1 VAASPKSSPQAVLDP
16 PKRSG
21 LQSFLDELGPG
32 LITGAADDDP
42 SGISTYSVAGASFG
56 YATLWTALLS
66 FPLMAAVQLMCARLG
81 MVTGCGLASVI
92 RTRYPR
98 WVLWLACSLVI
109 IANIF
114 NIGADLGGMAD
125 AMQMMSGIPAYYWTP
140 FFAALIIAL
149 LMWTSYSTMAR
160 VFKWLTLVLF
170 AYVITAF
177 LAHPHW
183 SAVLRATFIPRI
195 QWTKDY
201 LAVLVGILGTT
212 ISPYLFF
219 WQAAQEVEEDRQRG
233 KTTVAQRRGS
243 TNKELR
249 IAQKDVIT
257 GMLLSNL
264 VMYFLILT
272 TGATLHVHGVTQI
285 ETAKQAAEALL
296 PLAGKGAYLLFTLG
310 LVGTGMLAV
319 PVLAGSSAYAIAEAA
334 RWKSAS
340 LGILPQRAR
349 KFYGVIAIAIVV
361 GLALDFAGFNAVKML
376 FWSAILNG
384 LLAPPLVVMVVLLT
398 SDRKVMGSRT
408 NSRGMQ
414 TLGWICAVIMSGA
427 AIALLASWR

>member
-1 VAASPKSSPQAVLDP
+1 VQQFFK
-16 PKRSG
+16 
-21 LQSFLDELGPG
+21 ELGPG

-42 SGISTYSVAGASFG
+42 SGISTYSVAGASYG

-98 WVLWLACSLVI
+98 WVLWFACSLVI
-109 IANIF
+109 VANVF

-125 AMQMMSGIPAYYWTP
+125 AMQMITAIPAYYWTP
-140 FFAALIIAL
+140 FFAALITGL
-149 LMWTSYSTMAR
+149 LFQTSYRTMAR
-160 VFKWLTLVLF
+160 VFKWLTMVLF

-177 LAHPHW
+177 LARPDW
-183 SAVLRATFIPRI
+183 AAVVRATFIPHVE
-195 QWTKDY
+195 WTKDY
-201 LAVLVGILGTT
+201 MAVLVGILGTT

-219 WQAAQEVEEDRQRG
+219 WQAAQEVEEDRDHG
-233 KTTVAQRRGS
+233 KATVAQRRGS

-249 IAQKDVIT
+249 IAMKDVIT
-257 GMLLSNL
+257 GMLLSNV

-272 TGATLHVHGVTQI
+272 TAATLNAHGMKHI
-285 ETAKQAAEALL
+285 ETAKQAAEALR
-296 PLAGKGAYLLFTLG
+296 PLAGQGAYWLFTLG

-319 PVLAGSSAYAIAEAA
+319 PVLAGSCAYAIAEGAK
-334 RWKSAS
+334 WGSAS
-340 LGILPQRAR
+340 LNVKPQLAR
-349 KFYGVIAIAIVV
+349 KFYAVIAIAILI
-361 GLALDFAGFNAVKML
+361 GLAFNFARLDAVKML

-398 SDRKVMGSRT
+398 SDRRVMGNRV
-408 NSRGMQ
+408 NSPGMQ
-414 TLGWICAVIMSGA
+414 VLGWICALIMSAA
-427 AIALLASWR
+427 AIALLAFLR

>member
-1 VAASPKSSPQAVLDP
+1 VQQFFK
-16 PKRSG
+16 
-21 LQSFLDELGPG
+21 ELGPG

-42 SGISTYSVAGASFG
+42 SGISTYSVAGASYG

-98 WVLWLACSLVI
+98 WVLWFACSLVI
-109 IANIF
+109 VANVF

-125 AMQMMSGIPAYYWTP
+125 AMQMITAIPAYYWTP
-140 FFAALIIAL
+140 FFAALITGL
-149 LMWTSYSTMAR
+149 LFQTSYRTMAR
-160 VFKWLTLVLF
+160 VFKWLTMVLF

-177 LAHPHW
+177 LARPDW
-183 SAVLRATFIPRI
+183 AAVVRATFIPHVE
-195 QWTKDY
+195 WTKDY
-201 LAVLVGILGTT
+201 MAVLVGILGTT

-219 WQAAQEVEEDRQRG
+219 WQAAQEVEEDRDHG
-233 KTTVAQRRGS
+233 KATVAQRRGS

-249 IAQKDVIT
+249 IAMKDVIT
-257 GMLLSNL
+257 GMLLSNV

-272 TGATLHVHGVTQI
+272 TAATLNAHGMKHI
-285 ETAKQAAEALL
+285 ETAKQAAEALR
-296 PLAGKGAYLLFTLG
+296 PLAGQGAYWLFTLG

-319 PVLAGSSAYAIAEAA
+319 PVLAGSCAYAIAEGAK
-334 RWKSAS
+334 WGSAS
-340 LGILPQRAR
+340 LNVKPQLAR
-349 KFYGVIAIAIVV
+349 KFYAVIAIAILI
-361 GLALDFAGFNAVKML
+361 GLAFNFARLDAVKML

-398 SDRKVMGSRT
+398 SDRRVMGNRV
-408 NSRGMQ
+408 NSPGMRV
-414 TLGWICAVIMSGA
+414 LGWICALIMSAA
-427 AIALLASWR
+427 AIALLAFLR

>member
-1 VAASPKSSPQAVLDP
+1 VAASTKSSPQAVLDP

>member
-1 VAASPKSSPQAVLDP
+1 VLDP
-16 PKRSG
+16 SKRHG
-21 LQSFLDELGPG
+21 LHRFLDELGPG

-98 WVLWLACSLVI
+98 PVLWLACSLVI
-109 IANIF
+109 VANIF

-125 AMQMMSGIPAYYWTP
+125 AMQMVSGIRAYYWTP
-140 FFAALIIAL
+140 MFAALIIAL
-149 LMWTSYSTMAR
+149 LMWTSYTTMAR

-170 AYVITAF
+170 AYIITAF
-177 LAHPHW
+177 LAHPKW
-183 SAVLRATFIPRI
+183 AAVLQATLIPHVE
-195 QWTKDY
+195 WTKDY

-219 WQAAQEVEEDRQRG
+219 WQAAQEVEEDRERG

-243 TNKELR
+243 TNLELR
-249 IAQKDVIT
+249 IAKKDVIT
-257 GMLLSNL
+257 GMLLSNV

-272 TGATLHVHGVTQI
+272 TGATLHAHGVTQI

-310 LVGTGMLAV
+310 LIGTGMLAV

-334 RWKSAS
+334 KWRSAS
-340 LGILPQRAR
+340 LCARPQRAR
-349 KFYGVIAIAIVV
+349 KFYAVIAIAIVV
-361 GLALDFAGFNAVKML
+361 GLVLDFAGFNAVKML

-398 SDRKVMGSRT
+398 SDRKVMGSRV
-408 NSRGMQ
+408 NSLGMR
-414 TLGWICAVIMSGA
+414 TLGWICAIVMSA
-427 AIALLASWR
+427 AAFSLLAFLR